1 MSLSSNGLLGAGL
14 MLALCTG
21 SAWAQQAS
29 QSSPAPAAQQKASP
43 DQKAKPAAAKSAKV
57 WTEDDIASVRTP
69 ADDYMDQARAQASEA
84 AAAAKQPQKVA
95 VKPAQQA
102 GAPPA
107 LSNPKNAE
115 DADKMIAWEQKDVNA
130 QQQFIDQL
138 KQQLDAAPADQRER
152 LQKQLQDHIDNL
164 AVTQKELQAVQT
176 QKDALQK
183 KSAPNSGSAQQ
194 PHSQQQ

>member
-1 MSLSSNGLLGAGL
+1 MNYSRSGLLGAGL

-29 QSSPAPAAQQKASP
+29 QSSAAPAAQQKASP
-43 DQKAKPAAAKSAKV
+43 DQKTKPATAKSAKV

-69 ADDYMDQARAQASEA
+69 ADDFMDQARAQASEA
-84 AAAAKQPQKVA
+84 AAAAKQPQRA
-95 VKPAQQA
+95 AAKPAQQA

-138 KQQLDAAPADQRER
+138 KQQLDAAPADQKER

-183 KSAPNSGSAQQ
+183 KSAPNGGSAQQ
-194 PHSQQQ
+194 PQSQQQ